1 MYAYVQS
8 CVYMQI
14 SVYHGS
20 SVQVIALGVSPH
32 LEPSLRQ
39 DLFPVF
45 SAVLARF
52 LHMEA
57 LGLQMLPL
65 HGQFLYGLWEF

>member
-1 MYAYVQS
+1 M
-8 CVYMQI
+8 
-14 SVYHGS
+14 SVYHGN

-39 DLFPVF
+39 DLFLVL

-52 LHMEA
+52 LHTGT

-65 HGQFLYGLWEF
+65 HVQFLYRLWEF